1 MPERNTVRLIQ
12 RNTSPLMEIVVFCF
26 IHTYIYIKKERK
38 KKLMMDKVEGNNSEN
53 ALGGKSQH
61 GGGPSPPQK
70 RVSPAFFLHTRGQK
84 PERKDVHLP
93 PRLLRSHSVVTGAA
107 GGEVLL

>member
-1 MPERNTVRLIQ
+1 
-12 RNTSPLMEIVVFCF
+12 MEIVVFCF

-93 PRLLRSHSVVTGAA
+93 PRLLRSRSVVTGAA